1 MVLLRARELGV
12 SVFALMFYIGQHLTS
27 SHYTHK
33 GEFGITLIVTW
44 TSEAKKIGNLCSG
57 QDGQPSID
65 TCTCLYIDHNSR
77 ESKTGHQ
84 ILKPRRIMEI
94 NVCMLYW

>member
-12 SVFALMFYIGQHLTS
+12 SVFALRFYIGQHLTS

-44 TSEAKKIGNLCSG
+44 TSEAKKS
-57 QDGQPSID
+57 
-65 TCTCLYIDHNSR
+65 
-77 ESKTGHQ
+77 
-84 ILKPRRIMEI
+84 EI
-94 NVCMLYW
+94 YAVAKMVSHL

>member
-12 SVFALMFYIGQHLTS
+12 SVFALMLYIVQHLTS
-27 SHYTHK
+27 SHYTRK

-44 TSEAKKIGNLCSG
+44 TSEAKNRKSMHW
-57 QDGQPSID
+57 PRWSSID